1 MMSLQSALL
10 GFAIFK
16 LPSVLPRFFPASRPL
31 TPQENVV
38 LQTTAVATGTM
49 PLAAGLVGIIP
60 ALGMMSQ
67 EVDGRDPIVLSYFH
81 LVIWCMA
88 VAFFGVFLA
97 VPLRRQVIVKEKLVF
112 PSGTATA
119 QLIALLHHA
128 PPIQGISTAA
138 ATTPAGG
145 RYERLRTSADTE
157 EEFDKDE
164 DAISGAG
171 WWALG
176 WSFVAS
182 GAITVSGKLPIEL
195 TPAPLLHVPRDI
207 RPAHLRPLE
216 LALRNQPRG

>member
-16 LPSVLPRFFPASRPL
+16 LPSVLPRLFPASRPL

-67 EVDGRDPIVLSYFH
+67 EVDGRDPIALSYVH
-81 LVIWCMA
+81 LVIWCLA

-97 VPLRRQVIVKEKLVF
+97 VPLRRQVIIKEKLVF

-119 QLIALLHHA
+119 QLIALLHRA
-128 PPIQGISTAA
+128 PPIQGPGAL
-138 ATTPAGG
+138 TTPAGG
-145 RYERLRTSADTE
+145 RYERLRTSMDGDDE
-157 EEFDKDE
+157 DKAE

-176 WSFVAS
+176 WSFAAS
-182 GAITVSGKLPIEL
+182 GTITVRAGNS
-195 TPAPLLHVPRDI
+195 PADASSCPSSSP
-207 RPAHLRPLE
+207 
-216 LALRNQPRG
+216 

>member
-1 MMSLQSALL
+1 MSLQSALL

-16 LPSVLPRFFPASRPL
+16 LRPLLPRLFDSRPF

-60 ALGMMSQ
+60 ALGMMTPEQ
-67 EVDGRDPIVLSYFH
+67 DGRDPIVLSYTN
-81 LVIWCMA
+81 LVLWCLA

-128 PPIQGISTAA
+128 PSPVQGLNP
-138 ATTPAGG
+138 TPAGVY
-145 RYERLRTSADTE
+145 RRIPRHADETVP
-157 EEFDKDE
+157 KD
-164 DAISGAG
+164 DPISGKG
-171 WWALG
+171 WAALG
-176 WSFVAS
+176 WSFFAS
-182 GAITVSGKLPIEL
+182 GAITVSSDPGCSS
-195 TPAPLLHVPRDI
+195 
-207 RPAHLRPLE
+207 
-216 LALRNQPRG
+216 